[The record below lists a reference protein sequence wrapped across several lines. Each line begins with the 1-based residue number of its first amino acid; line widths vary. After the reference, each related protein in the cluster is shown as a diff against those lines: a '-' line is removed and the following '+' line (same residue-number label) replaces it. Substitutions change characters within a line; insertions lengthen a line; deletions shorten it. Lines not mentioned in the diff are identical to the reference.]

1 VAGVGRFWVRFVSG
15 HGRWRSLWVVAVVGG
30 RGGRCGLWWSLW
42 TVVVVGVGRFWARF
56 VSGHGRWRSLWV
68 VAVVGGRGGRCG
80 LWWSLWTVVVV
91 GVGRFWARFV
101 SGHGRWRSLWV
112 VAVVVGRGGRCGPW
126 WSLWAVVV
134 VVGRSSRSVWGRCSR
149 WPLSSIVLHWVV
161 CRHGWW
167 CCSFVGGCCRDCQTT
182 QHVVDVPRRC
192 HLPCRVAYEEE
203 RVWGLL
209 TWTLRH
215 RLDDVAH
222 TVDVPR
228 RRYHEQSTRR
238 SARALV
244 GR

>member
-1 VAGVGRFWVRFVSG
+1 VSVLVVLGQLSWQVVSG
-15 HGRWRSLWVVAVVGG
+15 GWCWSFLGAVCEWSWAVEVVVGSG
-30 RGGRCGLWWSLW
+30 RRWGPWWSLW
-42 TVVVVGVGRFWARF
+42 AVVVVGVGRFW
-56 VSGHGRWRSLWV
+56 VW
-68 VAVVGGRGGRCG
+68 
-80 LWWSLWTVVVV
+80 
-91 GVGRFWARFV
+91 FV

-112 VAVVVGRGGRCGPW
+112 VAVVVGRG
-126 WSLWAVVV
+126 
-134 VVGRSSRSVWGRCSR
+134 SRSVWGRCSR

-192 HLPCRVAYEEE
+192 HLPRRVAYEEE

-215 RLDDVAH
+215 RLDDMAH

-238 SARALV
+238 SAHPLV
-244 GR
+244 GC